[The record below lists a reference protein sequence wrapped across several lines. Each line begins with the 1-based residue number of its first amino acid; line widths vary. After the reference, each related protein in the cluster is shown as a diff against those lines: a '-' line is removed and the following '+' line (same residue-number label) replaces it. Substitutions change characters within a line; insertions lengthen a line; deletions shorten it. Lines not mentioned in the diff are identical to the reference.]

1 MSNKITDNW
10 QKYLREN
17 KKVEEKFS
25 PEDFKDVYQTAQMAH
40 VGQKRRDGSDYFSHP
55 SEVRNIARKFYPKDN
70 VIQMAA
76 LLHDALE
83 DAPGSTVSTVEE
95 MEDYIKGSI
104 QDPASADE
112 VIRVVRA
119 LTHEKGGDYQS
130 YVVDLM
136 GDVPTLRV
144 KLADMVHNLSD
155 NPTPK
160 SKKKYRSALD
170 AIAQKTGGKPPRGIS
185 DEHWNTL
192 MSLSSEK
199 VDEAVLSMDDMDAL
213 NDKVDEFGYTKEGL
227 YELVIKVFQAMD
239 SGDVSKILSQLRK
252 TNEQATVADVV
263 GHVAEKILDK
273 DDGEYQR
280 SIVKPVKMK
289 EEEELDEKAV
299 SKAQQRYFGMLKK
312 CKEEGECAD
321 AEMKSKADKM
331 TTKQVDDFA
340 GTKHKGLPAQVKNE
354 DLIQKIKEEVL
365 NMLAEE
371 PAKGKKYSKTVTNPK
386 TGRKKKVSYGAKG
399 YRIAPGTSKGDSY
412 CARSYGI
419 KKGLSKEKQNDPN
432 TPNNLSRKKWK
443 CRGKK
448 SMKEEFTTEEIRMV
462 IEDVIGK
469 LEEAGKCQ
477 KGYKTHPTRKTKEM
491 FGKQYRNC
499 IKADEAL
506 RTRVRETIVR
516 RLEEEGGCYSGKEI
530 CTAGLKFVVNSDSP
544 GIKDVKCEDGKL
556 KNWSARAAQIAS
568 KYCKDPNY
576 GRGKKDESKEDFKP
590 HKMYDPETGEEVEAK
605 THQDHI
611 DLGKKGYVHEKPKV
625 NEGDLQKWADEKWVH
640 SDGTPCGDGR
650 EDGSVERC
658 KPKAKWAKMS
668 KGEKAADNAKKRA
681 GTKKGK
687 QNVSATKKGKVTKSY
702 TKR

>member
-1 MSNKITDNW
+1 MKED
-10 QKYLREN
+10 
-17 KKVEEKFS
+17 EE
-25 PEDFKDVYQTAQMAH
+25 
-40 VGQKRRDGSDYFSHP
+40 
-55 SEVRNIARKFYPKDN
+55 
-70 VIQMAA
+70 
-76 LLHDALE
+76 
-83 DAPGSTVSTVEE
+83 
-95 MEDYIKGSI
+95 
-104 QDPASADE
+104 
-112 VIRVVRA
+112 
-119 LTHEKGGDYQS
+119 
-130 YVVDLM
+130 
-136 GDVPTLRV
+136 
-144 KLADMVHNLSD
+144 
-155 NPTPK
+155 
-160 SKKKYRSALD
+160 
-170 AIAQKTGGKPPRGIS
+170 
-185 DEHWNTL
+185 
-192 MSLSSEK
+192 
-199 VDEAVLSMDDMDAL
+199 VDE
-213 NDKVDEFGYTKEGL
+213 E
-227 YELVIKVFQAMD
+227 
-239 SGDVSKILSQLRK
+239 
-252 TNEQATVADVV
+252 AT
-263 GHVAEKILDK
+263 
-273 DDGEYQR
+273 
-280 SIVKPVKMK
+280 
-289 EEEELDEKAV
+289 
-299 SKAQQRYFGMLKK
+299 SKAQQRYFGILKK
-312 CKEEGECAD
+312 CKEDGDCPD
-321 AEMKSKADKM
+321 AEIRSKADKM
-331 TTKQVDDFA
+331 TTKQIDDFA
-340 GTKHKGLPAQVKNE
+340 GTKHKGLPDKVKNE
-354 DLIQKIKEEVL
+354 ELIARIREAIADR
-365 NMLAEE
+365 LAEE

-448 SMKEEFTTEEIRMV
+448 SMKEEYTTEEIRMV
-462 IEDVIGK
+462 IEDVLAK
-469 LEEAGKCQ
+469 LDESGKCQ

-491 FGKQYRNC
+491 FGKRYRNC
-499 IKADEAL
+499 VKADEAL
-506 RTRVRETIVR
+506 RTRVRETIVK
-516 RLEEEGGCYSGKEI
+516 RLEEEGGCYSDKEI

-544 GIKDVKCEDGKL
+544 GIKDVKCEDGVL

-568 KYCKDPNY
+568 KYCKDDNY